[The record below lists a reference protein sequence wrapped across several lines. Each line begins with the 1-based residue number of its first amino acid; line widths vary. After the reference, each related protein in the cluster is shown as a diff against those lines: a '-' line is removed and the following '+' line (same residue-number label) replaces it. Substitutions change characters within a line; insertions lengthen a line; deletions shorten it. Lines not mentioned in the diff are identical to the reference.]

1 MSKDS
6 FYNKV
11 KIGKNVNIGKNVS
24 IGDNSTIQNNVT
36 IYDNVE
42 IGPECHIRSNVIIGE
57 LNHNQILQSSETK
70 TTIIGANS
78 IIGAGTII
86 YASTIIG
93 EGFRSG
99 NNLVI
104 REDTLIGSHCSIGTS
119 TDIQG
124 RLKIGDYVKIHS
136 NCFIPE
142 GTVIKDFVWIYPSVT
157 LTNDMYP
164 PHGILKPII
173 VEEYAQIGAGSIV
186 LPNVNIGSNSF
197 VGAGSV
203 VTKDVD
209 QFRVV
214 IGSPARD
221 YCNIEDLL
229 SPEGN
234 ELYPWKV
241 HLKTKRGYPWE

>member
-1 MSKDS
+1 M
-6 FYNKV
+6 
-11 KIGKNVNIGKNVS
+11 
-24 IGDNSTIQNNVT
+24 
-36 IYDNVE
+36 
-42 IGPECHIRSNVIIGE
+42 
-57 LNHNQILQSSETK
+57 
-70 TTIIGANS
+70 
-78 IIGAGTII
+78 
-86 YASTIIG
+86 
-93 EGFRSG
+93 
-99 NNLVI
+99 VI
-104 REDTLIGSHCSIGTS
+104 REDTLIGIHCSIGTS

-164 PHGILKPII
+164 PHGILKPIT

-186 LPNVNIGSNSF
+186 LPNVNIGANSF

-203 VTKDVD
+203 VTKDVH

-221 YCNIEDLL
+221 YCNIEKLL
-229 SPEGN
+229 SPEGDL
-234 ELYPWKV
+234 LYPWST